1 MLYVVI
7 PVYNRWHYTE
17 ACLEA
22 LRKQTFRVFRAVVV
36 DDGSTDGTAG
46 RLVLAFPEVTV
57 LKGSG
62 NLYWTAAVNLGIA
75 YALKQGASH
84 LLTLNND
91 TLPPPDFLAQMYSQS
106 EAHPNALLGPLE
118 LDAGTGSI
126 IYGGERINWLK
137 GTAEPLTGISS
148 PGQRGGLHSVDW
160 LPGRGLLIPA
170 GVFTK
175 IGLFDARTFPHY
187 FADLDFTRTALRH
200 GFSLYLNY
208 QAKLPT
214 YPEASGDRQNKAQKS
229 LRNYYSHL
237 FGIKGGGNLRDF
249 TRFARRHCPWP
260 YLPVY
265 VLLGSLRRIG
275 GYFKKGSRI
284 LEEGRPEEP

>member
-17 ACLEA
+17 ACLKA
-22 LRKQTFRVFRAVVV
+22 LRKQTFRAFRTVVV
-36 DDGSTDGTAG
+36 DDGSTDGTAS
-46 RLVLAFPEVTV
+46 RLAGAFPEVSV

-75 YALKQGASH
+75 HALAQGASH

-91 TLPPPDFLAQMYSQS
+91 TVPPPDFLAQMHGQS
-106 EAHPNALLGPLE
+106 LAQPDALLGPLE
-118 LDAGTGSI
+118 LDANTGNVR
-126 IYGGERINWLK
+126 YGGERINWLK
-137 GTAEPLTGISS
+137 ATAEPLGGTSS
-148 PGQRGGLHSVDW
+148 SGPGGGLHPVDW
-160 LPGRGLLIPA
+160 LPGRGLLIPR

-175 IGLFDARTFPHY
+175 IGLLDARTFPHY

-200 GFSLYLNY
+200 GFPLYLNY
-208 QAKLPT
+208 AAQLLT
-214 YPEASGDRQNKAQKS
+214 YPEASGDRQNKVHKS
-229 LRNYYSHL
+229 LRNYYNHL

-260 YLPVY
+260 YLPSY

-275 GYFKKGSRI
+275 GYFLR
-284 LEEGRPEEP
+284 

>member
-7 PVYNRWHYTE
+7 PVYNRWHYTQ

-22 LRKQTFRVFRAVVV
+22 LRKQTFRAFQTVVV

-46 RLVLAFPEVTV
+46 HLADAFPEVTV

-75 YALKQGASH
+75 HALAQRADRVM
-84 LLTLNND
+84 TLNND
-91 TLPPPDFLAQMYSQS
+91 TLPPPDFLARMH
-106 EAHPNALLGPLE
+106 AKAWCIPTPCWDPLE
-118 LDAGTGSI
+118 LDAGTGKI
-126 IYGGERINWLK
+126 LYGGERINWLK
-137 GTAEPLTGISS
+137 ATAEPLPGTAAT
-148 PGQRGGLHSVDW
+148 GQRGGLHPVDW

-170 GVFTK
+170 AVFAT

-200 GFSLYLNY
+200 GFPLYLNY
-208 QAKLPT
+208 EATLLT
-214 YPEASGDRQNKAQKS
+214 YPEASGDRQNKARKS
-229 LRNYYSHL
+229 LRNYYNHL

-260 YLPVY
+260 YLPSY

-275 GYFKKGSRI
+275 SYFLRKK
-284 LEEGRPEEP
+284 EGG

>member
-7 PVYNRWHYTE
+7 PVYNRWHYTQ

-22 LRKQTFRVFRAVVV
+22 LRKQTFRAFQTVVV

-46 RLVLAFPEVTV
+46 HLADAFPEVTV

-75 YALKQGASH
+75 HALAQRADRVM
-84 LLTLNND
+84 TLNND
-91 TLPPPDFLAQMYSQS
+91 TLPPPDFLARMHGQS
-106 EAHPNALLGPLE
+106 LVHPNALMGPLE
-118 LDAGTGSI
+118 LDAGTGKVL
-126 IYGGERINWLK
+126 YGGERINWLK
-137 GTAEPLTGISS
+137 ATAEPLPGTAATGQ
-148 PGQRGGLHSVDW
+148 GGGLHPVDW

-170 GVFTK
+170 AVFATS
-175 IGLFDARTFPHY
+175 GGFNARTFPHY

-200 GFSLYLNY
+200 GFPLYLNY
-208 QAKLPT
+208 EAKLLT
-214 YPEASGDRQNKAQKS
+214 YPEASGDRQNKARKS
-229 LRNYYSHL
+229 LRNYYNHL
-237 FGIKGGGNLRDF
+237 FGIKGGGNLCDF

-260 YLPVY
+260 YLPSY

-275 GYFKKGSRI
+275 SYFLRKK
-284 LEEGRPEEP
+284 EGG